1 MSYWNKYKTKN
12 EKKIEQ
18 INIDV
23 SLNQVFL
30 DSIDYLFYFIQIKM
44 PILKDLK
51 LEHDITKR
59 YNPYIA
65 YRCFGTTYQ

>member
-30 DSIDYLFYFIQIKM
+30 NSIDYLFYFIQIKM
-44 PILKDLK
+44 PILKELK
-51 LEHDITKR
+51 LEHNITKR
-59 YNPYIA
+59 CNPYIA